1 MSIYWILSN
10 KKTSA
15 ILSPRKIDT
24 PENLKEYMQRVLDGF
39 KRRACCYGILAE
51 EWDGIKNTVFKEF

>member
-1 MSIYWILSN
+1 MQY
-10 KKTSA
+10 
-15 ILSPRKIDT
+15 SPRKIDT
-24 PENLKEYMQRVLDGF
+24 PENLKEYMQRVLDDF

>member
-1 MSIYWILSN
+1 VQY
-10 KKTSA
+10 
-15 ILSPRKIDT
+15 SPRKIDT

-39 KRRACCYGILAE
+39 KRRAYCYGILAE

>member
-1 MSIYWILSN
+1 MSSYWILSN
-10 KKTSA
+10 KK
-15 ILSPRKIDT
+15 LVQYSPRKIDT